1 MATDI
6 PLRRA
11 PLVWVIAGGAL
22 ALVVGLAVGQG
33 AAEQLLV
40 DPGAGVRYGLP
51 IAMLLLRIASSLTL
65 GALLFAAFA
74 LPANHPA
81 YEKTLQIAAVAAG
94 VWTLAS
100 AAASFLTFQSVYLE
114 QVSLDNRFGNLLGLF
129 LFETEFGRA
138 WLISTLL
145 AATVTVVA
153 VAGRGYGPVFAAG
166 ALAVAALWPLSE
178 LGHAAG
184 TESHNQAVTA
194 AFLHNVFIGFWVGG
208 LVAFALVYSVLRES
222 PDLFVAAL
230 KRVSSISLVSVVVVS
245 SSGLLN
251 AWVRIDSVDGLATPY
266 GALVISKG
274 ILLVAL
280 IAWGA
285 YYRLRAIRLL
295 EQESSGQGRSFL
307 RVVLAELLVM
317 GLAVGLA
324 VALARTETPADDI
337 PATQLLAPTPAEYL
351 TGRPLPEPFD
361 WTRVF
366 TVWEL
371 DLLWAL
377 IAVLASVFYVNGV
390 RRLYRRGDSWPVMRT
405 VSWVAGMALL
415 VFATSSGLYVYGL
428 FLFSVHMLAHMI
440 LSMAIPLLLV
450 LGTPVTLAAR
460 AIEARKDGSR
470 GAREW
475 ILGVVNSRY
484 LKILGH
490 PLVAAPLFGL
500 SLIVFYYSPL
510 FAWALEDHLGHIWMT
525 AHFLLTGYL
534 FNLVLL
540 DADPHPHRPRYP
552 LRLVLVLATMA
563 FHAFF
568 GLGLILGGDLLV
580 PEWFGATGR
589 EWGATPLLD
598 QQQGGEIAWGL
609 GEFPTIILAILI
621 TWAWS
626 RSDEREQKR
635 RDRQAD
641 RTDDA
646 ELVAYN
652 QMLRQ
657 RAEADAR
664 SGVNRS

>member
-1 MATDI
+1 
-6 PLRRA
+6 
-11 PLVWVIAGGAL
+11 VIAGGAL

-40 DPGAGVRYGLP
+40 DPGPGVRYVLP

-166 ALAVAALWPLSE
+166 ALAVSALWPLSE

-208 LVAFALVYSVLRES
+208 LVAFALVYSVLRQS

-390 RRLYRRGDSWPVMRT
+390 RRLYRRGDTWPVMRT
-405 VSWVAGMALL
+405 VSWVAGMVLL

-460 AIEARKDGSR
+460 AIEARRDGSR

-475 ILGVVNSRY
+475 ILGTVNSRY

-510 FAWALEDHLGHIWMT
+510 FAWALEDHLGHVWMT

-626 RSDEREQKR
+626 RSDEREQRR

-664 SGVNRS
+664 SGANRS

>member
-1 MATDI
+1 MA
-6 PLRRA
+6 
-11 PLVWVIAGGAL
+11 AGGVV
-22 ALVVGLAVGQG
+22 ALVVGLVVGQG

-51 IAMLLLRIASSLTL
+51 ATMLVLRLASSLTL

-74 LPANHPA
+74 LPAAHPA
-81 YEKTLQIAAVAAG
+81 YDKSLQIAAVAAG
-94 VWTLAS
+94 VWTVAS
-100 AAASFLTFQSVYLE
+100 AIASFLTFQSVYLE
-114 QVSLDNRFGNLLGLF
+114 RVSLDDRFGNLLGLF
-129 LFETEFGRA
+129 LFDTEFGRA

-153 VAGRGYGPVFAAG
+153 VASRGYGPVFLAG

-194 AFLHNVFIGFWVGG
+194 AFLHNVFIGFWLGG
-208 LVAFALVYSVLRES
+208 LAAFALVYSVLRQS
-222 PDLFVAAL
+222 PGLFVAAL
-230 KRVSSISLVSVVVVS
+230 KRFSSIALVSVVVVA

-251 AWVRIDSVDGLATPY
+251 AWVRIDSVEGLATAY
-266 GALVISKG
+266 GGLVIAKAV
-274 ILLVAL
+274 LLVGL

-295 EQESSGQGRSFL
+295 EDKTSDQGGSFL
-307 RVVLAELLVM
+307 KVVLTELLVM

-324 VALARTETPADDI
+324 VALARTETPAEDI

-377 IAVLASVFYVNGV
+377 IAVLASVFYLNGV
-390 RRLYRRGDSWPVMRT
+390 RRLHRRGDSWPVMRT

-415 VFATSSGLYVYGL
+415 IFATSSGLYVYGL

-460 AIEARKDGSR
+460 AIEPRKDGSR

-510 FAWALEDHLGHIWMT
+510 FAWALEDHLGHVWMT

-540 DADPHPHRPRYP
+540 DADPLPHRPLFP
-552 LRLVLVLATMA
+552 LRLVLVLAMMA

-589 EWGATPLLD
+589 EWGAAPLLD

-646 ELVAYN
+646 ELAAYN

-657 RAEADAR
+657 RAEADTR